1 MVGDDVLAIVR
12 PTMAHR
18 IFGTGALSILGLFL
32 IWIMLTQSQGGVA
45 WQLFLAASG
54 TGALW
59 LAMNM
64 WRATGGA
71 IELTREVLRTS
82 DGEII
87 AKIADIASL
96 DRGMFAVKPS
106 NGFTIRLKAGSQS
119 RWKPGLWWRLGRW
132 VGVGGVTSG
141 SQTRA
146 MAHVIYTLMKENGS

>member
-1 MVGDDVLAIVR
+1 MVRENVLAIVR
-12 PTMAHR
+12 PTIMHR
-18 IFGTGALSILGLFL
+18 MFGTGSLSILGLFL
-32 IWIMLTQSQGGVA
+32 IWIMLTQSQGGIL
-45 WQLFLAASG
+45 WQVFLAALG

-87 AKIADIASL
+87 AKIADIASH
-96 DRGMFAVKPS
+96 DRGMFAIKPS
-106 NGFTIRLKAGSQS
+106 NGFIIRLKSGSRS

-141 SQTRA
+141 SQTGA
-146 MAHVIYTLMKENGS
+146 MAHVISTLMEENRP